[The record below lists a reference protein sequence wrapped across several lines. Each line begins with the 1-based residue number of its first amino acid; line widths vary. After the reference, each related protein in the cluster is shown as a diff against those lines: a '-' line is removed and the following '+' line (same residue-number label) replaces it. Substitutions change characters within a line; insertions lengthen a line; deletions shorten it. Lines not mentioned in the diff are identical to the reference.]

1 MDLAQKALI
10 VQRSRYE
17 KDEQKG
23 VLMVT
28 VNLGW
33 TWGQMMGRWVGGW
46 VGGWVGWVE
55 EKEAV

>member
-46 VGGWVGWVE
+46 VGWVE